1 MNCIEKQTC
10 GQLFTLPVSLTFT
23 NHFNRFV
30 YTHILLKGLCKYLFA
45 LWLLGKSVHYI
56 ISEAKIIILTHHFQ
70 FDVVTHRRFVTT
82 LHDVICRFT
91 RQRSAVL
98 ETCRCERQRA
108 HSVERS
114 IRLKYMGHPFS
125 IPYNI

>member
-1 MNCIEKQTC
+1 MWYSSCCSTFDCIEIQSS

-23 NHFNRFV
+23 NHFNWFV
-30 YTHILLKGLCKYLFA
+30 YTHVFLKGLFKYLFL
-45 LWLLGKSVHYI
+45 LWLWGKTVHQIY
-56 ISEAKIIILTHHFQ
+56 SEAILTHHFQ

-108 HSVERS
+108 HGVERS
-114 IRLKYMGHPFS
+114 VRLKYMVVFF
-125 IPYNI
+125 